1 MSRAVLQTFE
11 EYQKARVTFVQTVA
25 DLATRPQNIDALQ
38 NAGVMALLRPLLLDN
53 VASIQQSAALALG
66 RLANFNETLAES
78 VVTHEVLPQLVYSL
92 AQQNRFYKKA
102 AAFVLRAVAKH
113 SPPLAKA
120 VVDSGAMES
129 LVLCLEEFDPSVK
142 ESAAWALGYIA
153 KHTKDL
159 AKKVVDAGAV
169 PLLVLAFQEPDLSLK
184 RISASAMSDIAKHS
198 PDLAQLIVD
207 AGAVSL
213 LVKEISNNDAP
224 LKRQVCASL
233 AQIAKHSV
241 DLAEVVVEAEIFPR
255 ILHCLHDVD
264 EVVQKNAATC
274 VRELSRHTPDLAKLI
289 VNAGGVAAIADYVQ
303 EAHGNARL
311 PGIMTLGYV
320 AAFSETLALAV
331 VVSKGIPPLKDAL
344 INEPE
349 DHVKAAAAWSLG
361 QIGRHSPDHARALAE
376 ADVLRRILAV
386 YLHQDSSE
394 DLQIKAKRALKSVI
408 QKCTHLP
415 ALEPLLDSPPNI
427 LKYVVQQFAKV
438 LPNDLEAR
446 KAFVQSG
453 SLQKLQEVEAES
465 GSKLKEMVDTINLQ
479 YPPEIVQYY
488 SPNYASELLQNL
500 EAFNPSG

>member
-198 PDLAQLIVD
+198 PELAQLVVD
-207 AGAVSL
+207 VGAVSL

-224 LKRQVCASL
+224 LKRQVCACL

-289 VNAGGVAAIADYVQ
+289 VNAGGVAAIAEYVQ

-344 INEPE
+344 ITEPE

-465 GSKLKEMVDTINLQ
+465 GSKLREMVDTINLQ

-488 SPNYASELLQNL
+488 SPNYASELLENL